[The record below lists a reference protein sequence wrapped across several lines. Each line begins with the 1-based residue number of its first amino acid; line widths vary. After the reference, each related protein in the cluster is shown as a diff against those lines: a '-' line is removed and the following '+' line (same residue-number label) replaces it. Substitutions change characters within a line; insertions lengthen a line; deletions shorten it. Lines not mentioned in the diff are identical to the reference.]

1 MWKRIS
7 AAFIDTILLVIVIV
21 GFALLLTSVLDYNSY
36 AARLQ
41 ERYDAFEAEYGVTFE
56 VTAEQFEAFTQ
67 EELEKYNAAS
77 EALSADAEAG
87 YCYTMLINL
96 TMIIIIF
103 SVLIS
108 YILLEFVLPL
118 FLKNGQTIG
127 KKTFG
132 IGVMREDG
140 VRISPFVLFVRTV
153 LGKYTI
159 EFMFPLLIIIM
170 IYFGFLGIVGIIV
183 LLGMLLMQLI
193 LLIATYERTPL
204 HDKLARTVTVDI
216 SSQRI
221 FDSAEELMEYKQRLH
236 AEAAEESNG
245 W

>member
-1 MWKRIS
+1 
-7 AAFIDTILLVIVIV
+7 
-21 GFALLLTSVLDYNSY
+21 
-36 AARLQ
+36 
-41 ERYDAFEAEYGVTFE
+41 
-56 VTAEQFEAFTQ
+56 
-67 EELEKYNAAS
+67 
-77 EALSADAEAG
+77 
-87 YCYTMLINL
+87 MLINL

-140 VRISPFVLFVRTV
+140 VKISPFVLFARTV

-183 LLGMLLMQLI
+183 LLGMLLLQLI
-193 LLIATYERTPL
+193 LLIATYERTPI
-204 HDKLARTVTVDI
+204 HDKLARTVAVDI